1 MKIADKLRLRPSL
14 LTAAKVSACPP
25 LCHPERSRGTCS
37 APFLLATVY
46 QSSGRRFTLY
56 PAICANYPELQPP
69 APW

>member
-37 APFLLATVY
+37 APFLIATVY
-46 QSSGRRFTLY
+46 QSSGRRFTL
-56 PAICANYPELQPP
+56 C
-69 APW
+69 